1 MKATLQQSWIL
12 ALLTMSSSA
21 LGFQAPQTPS
31 IASNELSRRS
41 IVIHILSS
49 TFLPSLPAFAASPMT
64 PGEAEGL
71 GAIAE
76 RSMRAK
82 PPKAL
87 RPKLSQ
93 DFAVL
98 LMRSSYN
105 AVDKIDCIAMV
116 RNSKGMGAHQFG
128 NSAHTN

>member
-1 MKATLQQSWIL
+1 MIQFL
-12 ALLTMSSSA
+12 ASSS
-21 LGFQAPQTPS
+21 T
-31 IASNELSRRS
+31 
-41 IVIHILSS
+41 SS
-49 TFLPSLPAFAASPMT
+49 LLLLLPSPLPAFAALPMT

-105 AVDKIDCIAMV
+105 AMDKIDCIAMV
-116 RNSKGMGAHQFG
+116 RE
-128 NSAHTN
+128 